1 MRAYILATVIL
12 FGASAIYVFWDAYT
26 EVSNRSMI
34 PEFNRI
40 WLEFGL
46 VLAALAVWGL
56 IVFWRSRPD
65 RQ

>member
-1 MRAYILATVIL
+1 MRAYVLATAIL

-26 EVSNRSMI
+26 EVANRTMI

-46 VLAALAVWGL
+46 ALSGLAVWGL
-56 IVFWRSRPD
+56 LVFWRSRSD
-65 RQ
+65 RR